1 VRYEQSAQIIEVR
14 RAFTTGFSGM
24 DKNITGDKTLRHRPF
39 KSLALIRQKRIA
51 SKVLRT
57 HPHNIGGLR
66 LISTESL
73 RALIEASSD
82 E

>member
-1 VRYEQSAQIIEVR
+1 
-14 RAFTTGFSGM
+14 M
-24 DKNITGDKTLRHRPF
+24 NNLL
-39 KSLALIRQKRIA
+39 KSLKSGEPSPQASPEWIRISQAIKLFGIGRSSLFALIRQKRIA